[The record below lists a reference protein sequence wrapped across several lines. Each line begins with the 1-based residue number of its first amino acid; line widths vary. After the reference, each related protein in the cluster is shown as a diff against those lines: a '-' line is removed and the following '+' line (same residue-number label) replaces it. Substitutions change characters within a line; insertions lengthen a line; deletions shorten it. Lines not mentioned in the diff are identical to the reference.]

1 MSNLNSLQSRLVM
14 LSKQLANENA
24 KAQKDLDLIE
34 NLEDQ
39 ISDIKDEIEE
49 IMEND
54 YSNKHFA
61 EWR

>member
-1 MSNLNSLQSRLVM
+1 M